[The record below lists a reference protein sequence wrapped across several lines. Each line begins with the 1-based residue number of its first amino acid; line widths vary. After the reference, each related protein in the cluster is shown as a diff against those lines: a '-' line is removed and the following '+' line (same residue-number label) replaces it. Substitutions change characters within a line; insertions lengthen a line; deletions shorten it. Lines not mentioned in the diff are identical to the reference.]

1 MRIIGI
7 DIGMNNFAAITNN
20 IGKEPNLI
28 RGKVL
33 KAENQWYN
41 KITQPLRQQLKQAYD
56 IKQREKLSENINKLA
71 KKTIEHIFEYF
82 WSVSEWI
89 INYCIDNKIDTLL
102 IGQYKMLV
110 RKDYV
115 TIPYGYFYSL
125 LETKCVYHN
134 IKFVLVNER
143 YTSGTSF
150 FDGEPPT
157 KEFYNKERRIYKHLW
172 KCNNGECV
180 NADVNDSY
188 QIMRKVYPQLFD
200 NGVEGYLKDPKV
212 IDIKIDRDKGDVKN
226 ERNGI

>member
-1 MRIIGI
+1 MRIISI

-125 LETKCVYHN
+125 LETK
-134 IKFVLVNER
+134 
-143 YTSGTSF
+143 
-150 FDGEPPT
+150 
-157 KEFYNKERRIYKHLW
+157 
-172 KCNNGECV
+172 
-180 NADVNDSY
+180 
-188 QIMRKVYPQLFD
+188 
-200 NGVEGYLKDPKV
+200 
-212 IDIKIDRDKGDVKN
+212 
-226 ERNGI
+226 